1 MGLLRGEAPGVRG
14 LMLRGLVWLM
24 GERSAPGDTPWSVST
39 ERELIPAHTLP
50 LFSTA
55 AAAAKGELVSL

>member
-1 MGLLRGEAPGVRG
+1 MRG

-39 ERELIPAHTLP
+39 ERELIPARTLR
-50 LFSTA
+50 LFSTAAA